1 MIARRPHSLLFRRPE
16 QGSALISTLLVLLVL
31 TIIVVAFLQSMAIE
45 RETARSYKNRF
56 QAELLARSGATEAV
70 GLLLQSDPECLVN
83 AYLED
88 SVNHDGSAQIAPYL
102 ATLKLSA
109 NGGSVQETR
118 YLCSSIDPTA
128 TGTSFWRKPSVATA
142 TGTTDIN
149 ASISAFP
156 EGFIGLV
163 DSVGDR
169 RVIPVPWR
177 ELLADPS
184 KPRDDNR
191 NSSSYNPV
199 VGRFAYWVDDESAKI
214 NVTTA
219 GGVVDSAGAH
229 KRQAGGRLSEVAM
242 HPVLQTDP
250 TTIGPSPDVASFLTQ
265 RDALPAIRDAAQP
278 FPPAT
283 FRYLSSAL
291 EGDSLW
297 SERRAFLTTTGEG
310 DERGPTGNATVTGI
324 RRINLNDWVNAA
336 SDYRS
341 FAGRQAIAV
350 SVVGLGDFLRA
361 VLPEFGKRAANSI
374 TKPAASTTDPER
386 RYCVQIAANIHDF
399 IDGDSQPTVIRQN
412 LDTPQWEEP
421 PDPTGIGEGAP
432 TQPPAAFGKEAVPSV
447 TEYLGYYYNDGG
459 ALRVDHTFE
468 VLNIYTKDITLSP
481 ARWGT
486 VRLFMAERNAITPN
500 TGSNAVSPDLDDPLV
515 LTLPPDTVFP
525 AGRYSLLTTLPAN
538 SSFRNQWIAAGP
550 LWTPLNWIS
559 LARTEGTFAFGNNGL
574 RMEGDVLA
582 TAADATTEIVLA
594 NEFGY
599 LDIQPRIAQQ
609 GPITF
614 TANSTRLIGT
624 QPFGNDGSSSG
635 NNVHRK
641 YPLDSG
647 DPRSMTDVFPA
658 YSEASG
664 NPSSI
669 AWRRNTANSQTAT
682 LLGQDSNGGTFGF
695 IPDNSGGDAT
705 AYVPEPFFGTGNA
718 RTVSV
723 IRDGNMSSIGEL
735 GMVYDPALPAGSL
748 TNGTWNRGGFRTL
761 AIGSRYGE
769 TEAFSTSNPNLS
781 LPQAT
786 GPTNMGRRAYRLM
799 DVFDASNNR
808 KGRILLNSVL
818 RDPRNIPL
826 RAVFYN
832 LLTQSNT
839 ADKTLPDGE
848 FAGPADPKL
857 TPSKQVKVEDILKAL
872 KKAAL
877 GTTPTIPD
885 KAGPFVSLGQLGEL
899 TLFNK
904 DGAQDE
910 GGNTLKLLEQS
921 ITPDST
927 RNTAL
932 YNRGQEEI
940 LRNSFQ
946 LLTLKGTVYTV
957 YVVAQSGRTVNS
969 AFDPTSTVRMVQ
981 TVKLERQYPASSLAS
996 TAAAALITNN
1006 TPQAGKTQAR
1016 VLNTIFY

>member
-1 MIARRPHSLLFRRPE
+1 MIARRPHPKSPARRP
-16 QGSALISTLLVLLVL
+16 QRGSALISTLLVLLVL

-70 GLLLQSDPECLVN
+70 SLLLQSDPECLVN
-83 AYLED
+83 AYMED
-88 SVNHDGSAQIAPYL
+88 SVTHNGTTEVAPYL
-102 ATLKLSA
+102 TTLKLSS
-109 NGGSVQETR
+109 NGGSIQETR
-118 YLCSSIDPTA
+118 YLCSSIDPAA
-128 TGTSFWRKPSVATA
+128 TGAPFWRKPSLATT

-149 ASISAFP
+149 APTSAFP
-156 EGFIGLV
+156 EGFIGLAN
-163 DSVGDR
+163 SSGSP

-177 ELLADPS
+177 EILADPS

-191 NSSSYNPV
+191 SSSNYNPV

-219 GGVVDSAGAH
+219 GSVDSANAH
-229 KRQAGGRLSEVAM
+229 KRQAGGNLSEVAM

-250 TTIGPSPDVASFLTQ
+250 TVIGPNPDVSSFLTQ
-265 RDALPAIRDAAQP
+265 RDALPTIRDAAQP

-283 FRYLSSAL
+283 FRYLSAAL
-291 EGDSLW
+291 DGDSLW
-297 SERRAFLTTTGEG
+297 SQRRAFLTTTGEA
-310 DERGPTGNATVTGI
+310 DERGPTGNATISGI

-336 SDYRS
+336 SDYQS
-341 FAGRQAIAV
+341 FAGRQRIAA

-374 TKPAASTTDPER
+374 TNPSASTTDPER

-399 IDGDSQPTVIRQN
+399 IDADSQPTVIRQN

-447 TEYLGYYYNDGG
+447 TEYLAYYYNDGG
-459 ALRVDHTFE
+459 ALRIDHTFE
-468 VLNIYTKDITLSP
+468 VLNIYTKDITLNP

-500 TGSNAVSPDLDDPLV
+500 TGSNAVSPDLADPLV
-515 LTLPPDTVFP
+515 LTLPPNTVFP
-525 AGRYSLLTTLPAN
+525 AGRYSLLTTLP
-538 SSFRNQWIAAGP
+538 SGSTYRSQWIASGP
-550 LWTPLNWIS
+550 LWTPLNWIN
-559 LARTEGTFAFGNNGL
+559 LARTEGTFALGNNGL

-614 TANSTRLIGT
+614 TAASSRLIGT

-664 NPSSI
+664 SPSSI

-695 IPDNSGGDAT
+695 IPDNSGSDPT
-705 AYVPEPFFGTGNA
+705 AYVPEPLFGTGNA

-723 IRDGNMSSIGEL
+723 IRDGKMSSIGEL

-769 TEAFSTSNPNLS
+769 TEAFSTNNPNLS

-786 GPTNMGRRAYRLM
+786 NQADMGRRAYRLM
-799 DVFDASNNR
+799 DVFDASNSR

-826 RAVFYN
+826 RAVFFN
-832 LLTQSNT
+832 LLTQSNN
-839 ADKTLPDGE
+839 AAATLPNGE

-857 TPSKQVKVEDILKAL
+857 TPSKQVKIDGILQAL
-872 KKAAL
+872 RTAAS
-877 GTTPTIPD
+877 GSTPTDPD
-885 KAGPFVSLGQLGEL
+885 KAGPFVSLGQIGEL
-899 TLFNK
+899 TVFNK
-904 DGAQDE
+904 GT
-910 GGNTLKLLEQS
+910 GLLDQS
-921 ITPDST
+921 LTPDTT

-957 YVVAQSGRTVNS
+957 YVVAQSGRYLS
-969 AFDPTSTVRMVQ
+969 SKSPPEFIPTSTIRMVQ
-981 TVKLERQYPASSLAS
+981 TVKLEREYPAASLAGT
-996 TAAAALITNN
+996 TAPELISNN